1 MADSVKQFQLMT
13 ETPIPR
19 LIIKLSIPTII
30 SMLGTTIYNL
40 VDTAFV
46 GTLGTSQSGAVGVV
60 FGFMTVLQAIGFMC
74 GQGSGSIASR
84 RLGEKNIEE
93 ASRIASTGFFTSL
106 ALGLIVAVFSLI
118 YINPFVV
125 FFGSTPTIAPHAK
138 TYLYFILST
147 APCVVATF
155 TLNNLL
161 RYEGKAV
168 LGMIGLLSGGILNI
182 AGDAIF
188 MFGFNMG
195 IAGAGLST
203 AISQVIGFAIL
214 LGIFLSGKTQ
224 AKISV
229 KYISFFS
236 KRQLDIITTGLPS
249 LVRQALGG
257 VATII
262 LNQSAA
268 LVAGDAAIAALSIVS
283 RVSFAIFAIALG
295 IGQGFQPISA
305 FNYGAKKF
313 KRVRIAYKETILF
326 ATSILFVI
334 TVFAL
339 IFPGQIVKALR
350 DDPEVIKIGIR
361 ALRLMCIAQL
371 FMPLCMVTEMLL
383 QSTGKKASS
392 LFLSSLRGGVL
403 YIPLIIVLAKYRGL
417 SGLQEAQPLAF
428 ILSAIPGVICAA
440 VYFKKLPKED
450 EK

>member
-1 MADSVKQFQLMT
+1 MADSAKQFRLMT

-46 GTLGTSQSGAVGVV
+46 GKLGTSESGAVGVV

-93 ASRIASTGFFTSL
+93 ATRIASTGFFTSL
-106 ALGLIVAVFSLI
+106 VLGFIVAVFSLI
-118 YINPFVV
+118 FIDPLVV

-188 MFGFNMG
+188 MFGFDMG

-224 AKISV
+224 AKISI
-229 KYISFFS
+229 KSISFFS
-236 KRQLDIITTGLPS
+236 KRQSDILTTGLPS
-249 LVRQALGG
+249 LVRQAFGG
-257 VATII
+257 AAIII

-268 LVAGDAAIAALSIVS
+268 NCAGDAAIAALSIVS

-305 FNYGAKKF
+305 FNYGAKKYS
-313 KRVRIAYKETILF
+313 RVRKAYKTAILF
-326 ATSILFVI
+326 STGVLAVI

-339 IFPGQIVKALR
+339 IFPGEIVGALR
-350 DDPEVIKIGIR
+350 DDPKVIKIGIR

-371 FMPLCMVTEMLL
+371 FMPLCMITEMLL
-383 QSTGKKASS
+383 QSTGRKLSS
-392 LFLSSLRGGVL
+392 LVLSSLRGGVL
-403 YIPLIIVLAKYRGL
+403 YIPLIIILSKLRGVA
-417 SGLQEAQPLAF
+417 GLQEAQPLAF
-428 ILSAIPGVICAA
+428 MLSAIPGVICAII
-440 VYFKKLPKED
+440 YFRNLPKTD
-450 EK
+450 GI

>member
-1 MADSVKQFQLMT
+1 MADSAKQFRLMT

-46 GTLGTSQSGAVGVV
+46 GKLGTSQSGAVGVV

-74 GQGSGSIASR
+74 GQGSGSIVSR

-93 ASRIASTGFFTSL
+93 ATRIASTGFFTSL
-106 ALGLIVAVFSLI
+106 VLGFIVAVFSLI
-118 YINPFVV
+118 FIDPLVV

-188 MFGFNMG
+188 MFGFDMG

-224 AKISV
+224 AKISI
-229 KYISFFS
+229 KSISFFS
-236 KRQLDIITTGLPS
+236 KRQSDILTTGLPS
-249 LVRQALGG
+249 LVRQAFGG

-295 IGQGFQPISA
+295 IGQGFQPICA
-305 FNYGAKKF
+305 FNYGAKKYS
-313 KRVRIAYKETILF
+313 RVRKAYKDAILF
-326 ATSILFVI
+326 STGILAVI

-339 IFPGQIVKALR
+339 IFPGEIVGALR
-350 DDPEVIKIGIR
+350 DDPKVIKIGIR

-383 QSTGKKASS
+383 QSTGRKLSS
-392 LFLSSLRGGVL
+392 LVLSSLRGGVL
-403 YIPLIIVLAKYRGL
+403 YIPLILILSKLRGVA
-417 SGLQEAQPLAF
+417 GLQEAQPLAF
-428 ILSAIPGVICAA
+428 MLSAVPGVIC
-440 VYFKKLPKED
+440 VVIYFKNLPKED